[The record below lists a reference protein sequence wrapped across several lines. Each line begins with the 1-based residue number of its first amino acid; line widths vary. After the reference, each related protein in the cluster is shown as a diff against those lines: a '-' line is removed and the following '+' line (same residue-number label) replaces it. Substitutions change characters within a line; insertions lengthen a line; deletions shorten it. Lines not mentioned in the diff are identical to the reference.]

1 MHADGSTRNVPRV
14 LCVDDDQRV
23 LTGLARVLMSRFK
36 VQTAPSPLEALA
48 LLEQPD
54 ARFAVIVSDLVMPEM
69 DGIALLRRAREI
81 VPSTVRVLLTGNAD
95 IDYAI
100 EAVNAGAIFRFLT
113 KPCRADTL
121 IAAVSAAAEQFR
133 LVESERVLLEQTL
146 RGAVSA
152 LTDVLTVASPSA
164 FARGVRLRRYVGQVA
179 DILAVSDR
187 WDLEVAALISQL
199 GCVSLPAS
207 LLDKMRVGAELDPTE
222 QEMVDGL
229 PSAAADF
236 IAEIPRLDSVREILR
251 CQNADFYVSGAEIP
265 LGARILRAATDL
277 DWLLTR
283 DMPLGLAIGTL
294 SARIG
299 AYDPAVLDALRTAL
313 MSNADVTVR
322 RIRFRNVQ
330 EGMVFAADVTGPRG
344 RLLAARGQEVGP
356 ALMSRLRYVWNNALL
371 DTEVYVCDRSEY
383 PYVNNE

>member
-1 MHADGSTRNVPRV
+1 VSTINVPRV

-23 LTGLARVLMSRFK
+23 LAGLARILMSRFK
-36 VQTAPSPLEALA
+36 VQTATRPLEALA
-48 LLEQPD
+48 LLEQTSAP
-54 ARFAVIVSDLVMPEM
+54 FAVIVSDLVMPEM
-69 DGIALLRRAREI
+69 DGIALLRRARDI
-81 VPSTVRVLLTGNAD
+81 APSTTRVLLTGNAD
-95 IDYAI
+95 VDYAI

-121 IAAVSAAAEQFR
+121 ISAVSAAAEQFR
-133 LVESERVLLEQTL
+133 LIESERVLLEQTL

-164 FARGVRLRRYVGQVA
+164 FARGVRLKRYVGQVA
-179 DILAVSDR
+179 DVLGVPDH
-187 WDLEVAALISQL
+187 WDVEVAALISQL
-199 GCVSLPAS
+199 GCVSLPTS
-207 LLDKMRVGAELDPTE
+207 LLDKMHVAAELDAAE

-229 PSAAADF
+229 PAAAAEF

-251 CQNADFYVSGAEIP
+251 HQNADLYAAGAEVS
-265 LGARILRAATDL
+265 LGARILRATTDL

-294 SARIG
+294 EARSG
-299 AYDPAVLDALRTAL
+299 AYDPDVLDALRKAL
-313 MSNADVTVR
+313 ASDAAVTVR
-322 RIRFRNVQ
+322 RIRFRNIQ

-356 ALMSRLRYVWNNALL
+356 ALMSRLRYVWNNTLL

-383 PYVNNE
+383 PYVSGA